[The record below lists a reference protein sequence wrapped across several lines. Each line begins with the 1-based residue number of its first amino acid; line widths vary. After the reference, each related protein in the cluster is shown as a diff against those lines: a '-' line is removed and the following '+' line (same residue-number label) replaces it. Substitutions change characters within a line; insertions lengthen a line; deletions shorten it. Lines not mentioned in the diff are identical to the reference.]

1 MTNESNPA
9 EHTAPDPDEKEWWL
23 DDPANV
29 KKLLKVFFL
38 SCGVLVVLDLIK
50 YIPAAKVKHKMP
62 GELEW
67 IPGFFGIYGFAG
79 CVALVFIAKLMR
91 KVLMRPED
99 YYDR

>member
-9 EHTAPDPDEKEWWL
+9 QNTAPDSGEKEWWL

-29 KKLLKVFFL
+29 KKLLKVFFI
-38 SCGVLVVLDLIK
+38 SCGALFVIDLLK
-50 YIPAAKVKHKMP
+50 YIPALHIHHHAPYH
-62 GELEW
+62 LEK
-67 IPGFFGIYGFAG
+67 IPGFYGIYGCVG
-79 CVALVFIAKLMR
+79 CVALVLVSKQMR

>member
-9 EHTAPDPDEKEWWL
+9 QNTAPDSGEKEWWL

-29 KKLLKVFFL
+29 KKLLKIFFI
-38 SCGVLVVLDLIK
+38 SCGVLVFLDLFK
-50 YIPAAKVKHKMP
+50 YIFEVKHKVP
-62 GELEW
+62 GDLEM